1 MKPTDFQR
9 WLTQADELTPF
20 QRERALETITSQNP
34 ERACADVIEERVA
47 DERRCP
53 RCDMPGATRHG
64 MANGLQRYRCNHCR
78 RTFNALTGTSLARL
92 RKKEKWLE
100 YAEALKE
107 GVTNQKAAERCGVDP
122 TTAFRWRHR
131 FPKAF
136 SADKALELSGLL
148 GLAGWR
154 TL

>member
-20 QRERALETITSQNP
+20 QRERSLETLTSQNP

-64 MANGLQRYRCNHCR
+64 MANGLQRYRCDPCR
-78 RTFNALTGTSLARL
+78 RTFNALTAWVAILTGRL
-92 RKKEKWLE
+92 RQSRRQ
-100 YAEALKE
+100 A
-107 GVTNQKAAERCGVDP
+107 G
-122 TTAFRWRHR
+122 
-131 FPKAF
+131 
-136 SADKALELSGLL
+136 ELLQEL
-148 GLAGWR
+148 
-154 TL
+154 

>member
-20 QRERALETITSQNP
+20 QRERSLETLMSQNP

-64 MANGLQRYRCNHCR
+64 Q
-78 RTFNALTGTSLARL
+78 
-92 RKKEKWLE
+92 
-100 YAEALKE
+100 
-107 GVTNQKAAERCGVDP
+107 
-122 TTAFRWRHR
+122 TAF
-131 FPKAF
+131 
-136 SADKALELSGLL
+136 SGNVVTIADGPSM
-148 GLAGWR
+148 R
-154 TL
+154 